1 MRLSN
6 ILLISIIFVS
16 TAAAVPSWRGSP
28 NTTYQE
34 WTFDDDENPAV
45 PEINENPYG
54 LPLAEFSTTGS
65 PDNLVWLAEAD
76 GHQGVWTGEP
86 LDVELIIPNRPVS
99 DIYKE
104 IWLEVD
110 FQSQILAWSV
120 TPSPVAGNV
129 VEEISHDTSPIGSSQ
144 WSRFTIGWRIYP
156 NPNKERI
163 CLAVMGT
170 GALLDRAA
178 VDTIC
183 VPEPATV
190 CLLAVGGLT
199 IMRRRRILRKLSNRS
214 L

>member
-16 TAAAVPSWRGSP
+16 TAVAVPSWRGNP

-34 WTFDDDENPAV
+34 WTFDDDDNPAV
-45 PEINENPYG
+45 PEFNENPYG

-86 LDVELIIPNRPVS
+86 LDIELTIPNRPVS

-110 FQSQILAWSV
+110 FQGQIPAWSV
-120 TPSPVAGNV
+120 TPSPVVGNV

-144 WSRFTIGWRIYP
+144 WSRFTVGWRIYP
-156 NPNKERI
+156 NPSKERI
-163 CLAVMGT
+163 CLATGPGT
-170 GALLDRAA
+170 LIDRAA

-190 CLLAVGGLT
+190 CLLALGVLT
-199 IMRRRRILRKLSNRS
+199 IMRRRPKMNKAL
-214 L
+214 